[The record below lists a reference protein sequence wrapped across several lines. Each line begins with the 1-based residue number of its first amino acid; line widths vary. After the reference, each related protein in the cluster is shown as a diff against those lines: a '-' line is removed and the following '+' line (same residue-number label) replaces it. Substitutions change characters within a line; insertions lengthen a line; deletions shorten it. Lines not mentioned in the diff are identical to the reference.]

1 MFSRVLPNLIT
12 HINCTTLNLPNSFN
26 NFNNTTNMKPFNRSS
41 RGFGRKP
48 NPWDT
53 YHSAV
58 IHNIREYGQHICGV
72 HDPIGNDPSFFYTI
86 GNSYDAVPP
95 VELFCFWKSPIGS
108 GILKIVSYQM
118 RTSPEFCEKVFSQDI
133 SYHWGF
139 LGLDE
144 EVPVALRQVSGLLDR
159 VVKEKYVCQLGKP
172 EFSKYIKP
180 HQLIQVILPDMNHR
194 FPGDPLFDDDLSDTI
209 PSFLHLPYD
218 PHVYSVV

>member
-1 MFSRVLPNLIT
+1 
-12 HINCTTLNLPNSFN
+12 
-26 NFNNTTNMKPFNRSS
+26 MKYSNRKS
-41 RGFGRKP
+41 RGFGQKP
-48 NPWDT
+48 NSWNA

-58 IHNIREYGQHICGV
+58 IHNIREYGQHVRGV
-72 HDPIGNDPSFFYTI
+72 HDPSGFNPSFFYTI

-95 VELFCFWKSPIGS
+95 VELFTFWESEIGDCL
-108 GILKIVSYQM
+108 LKMVSYQM
-118 RTSPEFCEKVFSQDI
+118 RTSPEFCEKVFSQEI

-144 EVPVALRQVSGLLDR
+144 ETPIALRVMSGLLDR
-159 VVKEKYVCQLGKP
+159 VVREKYVCQLGKP

-194 FPGDPLFDDDLSDTI
+194 FPGDPLFDEDFVDAI

-218 PHVYSVV
+218 PQVYSNS